1 MPLASCAVF
10 VIRIIDSV
18 LSGLC
23 DVTVISTSLASC
35 VWYMPGCRTLF
46 LSKQLQN
53 YSLCLQQLFI
63 QRERSR
69 MNLLSKDWPWNKVKC
84 ISLTLIPSC
93 SYTLIFYSIGA
104 LTARTLYSSEQL
116 KSRYVVTRAW
126 RQGVTVHYFSS
137 AKCSFKRTALEIDHW
152 TSE

>member
-1 MPLASCAVF
+1 MCCICYQDNWLCIIRFMWRHCDLLRVWHRVSSTCLAAGHCFF
-10 VIRIIDSV
+10 VEN
-18 LSGLC
+18 L
-23 DVTVISTSLASC
+23 
-35 VWYMPGCRTLF
+35 
-46 LSKQLQN
+46 KN
-53 YSLCLQQLFI
+53 YSLWLRQLFI

-93 SYTLIFYSIGA
+93 SHTLIFYSIGA

-137 AKCSFKRTALEIDHW
+137 DKCSFKRTALEIDHW